1 MCNVNIY
8 SCQCNEL
15 KSGLSKILD
24 AKHAGVTD
32 VVCEGERVEGI
43 RGDAYLTFC
52 SVISAGFKPNNILSR
67 NTQLLQQNK
76 IKSLKSQKQELTD
89 RQSYSTKSFST
100 NLSQI

>member
-1 MCNVNIY
+1 M
-8 SCQCNEL
+8 

-24 AKHAGVTD
+24 AKHAGMTD

-43 RGDAYLTFC
+43 YGDAPASFNYLTFC
-52 SVISAGFKPNNILSR
+52 SVISAGFKPNNILDR